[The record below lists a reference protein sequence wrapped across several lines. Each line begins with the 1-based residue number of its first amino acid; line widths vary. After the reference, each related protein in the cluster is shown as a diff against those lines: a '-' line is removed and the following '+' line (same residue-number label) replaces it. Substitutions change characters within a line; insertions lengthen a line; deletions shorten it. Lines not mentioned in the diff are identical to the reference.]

1 MSFTLE
7 IIAFNIESC
16 LLIEQ
21 AGAHRIEL
29 CDNAAEGGT
38 TVSHGLM
45 RMAREKSNLQLFP
58 IIRPRGGDFLY
69 SGDEF
74 TIMQEDV
81 KYCKELGCNGVVIGL
96 LMEDG
101 KVDYERTARLVQLAY
116 PMEVTFHRA
125 FDRVSDAAVALEEVI
140 KTGCTR
146 ILTSGLF
153 PTAMEGRASL
163 QQLVKQADERI
174 IIMPGSGIR
183 SSNIVEIAQHTGANE
198 FHASA
203 RTVRASQMRYTN
215 GQMKEDLNEVMVD
228 SQEVGRIMTQ
238 LKNHFK
244 NLYETENG

>member
-1 MSFTLE
+1 MDFNLE

-16 LLIEQ
+16 SLIEQ

-29 CDNAAEGGT
+29 CDNAADGGT
-38 TVSHGLM
+38 TASYGFIK
-45 RMAREKSNLQLFP
+45 MAREKTNIQLFP

-69 SGDEF
+69 SNEEF
-74 TIMQEDV
+74 AIMQDDI
-81 KYCKELGCNGVVIGL
+81 KHCRDLNCDGIVIGL
-96 LMEDG
+96 LQEDG
-101 KVDYERTARLVQLAY
+101 KIDYDRTSRLVQLAY

-125 FDRVSDAAVALEEVI
+125 FDRVADPSIALEEVI

-153 PTAMEGRASL
+153 PTAIEGRAGL
-163 QQLVKQADERI
+163 QQLVKQADNRI
-174 IIMPGSGIR
+174 VIMPGSGIR
-183 SSNIVEIAQHTGANE
+183 SSNVVEIAQHTGAFE

-203 RTVRASQMRYTN
+203 RTMSPSQMRYHN
-215 GQMKEDLNEVMVD
+215 GQMKEDLSQVTVD
-228 SQEVGRIMTQ
+228 QQEVGRLIQQ